1 MLIIKNIGSLQKKLD
16 NLRKNNNEISLVPT
30 MGSLHEGHLSL
41 VKKAKRKKRITV
53 VSIFINP
60 TQFGSNEDF
69 NKYPKN
75 TNKDIRLLKK
85 LSVDILFLP
94 NENEILVHKTSKL
107 KRARLTIEKILCG
120 KSRPNYFPGVRKI
133 IIKLF
138 DIIKPNYAYFG
149 EKDYQQYYFI
159 KLLSNK
165 LKFNTKIISG
175 KTIRDDHG
183 LALSSRNLYLN
194 NKEKM
199 IAQNIVKILRK
210 SKRELSKKWKPL
222 LIINKNKKLLIQKG
236 VSKIDYFEL
245 RSETFKKNVKKN
257 EKARLFIAVFI
268 GSTRLID
275 NIKVN

>member
-1 MLIIKNIGSLQKKLD
+1 MLIIKNIRFLQKKLD
-16 NLRKNNNEISLVPT
+16 NLRKINNKISLVPT
-30 MGSLHEGHLSL
+30 MGSLHNGHLSL
-41 VKKAKRKKRITV
+41 VKKAKGKNKIVV
-53 VSIFINP
+53 VSIFVNP
-60 TQFGSNEDF
+60 TQFGANEDF
-69 NKYPKN
+69 IKYPKN
-75 TNKDIRLLKK
+75 ISKDIKLLKG

-94 NENEILVHKTSKL
+94 HRKEIFAHKTSQFKQT
-107 KRARLTIEKILCG
+107 KISIEKILCG
-120 KSRPNYFPGVRKI
+120 KSRPNYFPGVGKI

-159 KLLSNK
+159 KLLTNK
-165 LKFNTKIISG
+165 LKFNIKIISG
-175 KTIRDDHG
+175 KTIRDNSG

-194 NKEKM
+194 NTEKR
-199 IAQNIVKILRK
+199 IAQNIIKILK
-210 SKRELSKKWKPL
+210 NSKRELSKKWEPSSV
-222 LIINKNKKLLIQKG
+222 INKNKKILIKNG

-245 RSETFKKNVKKN
+245 RSETLKRNVKKH

>member
-16 NLRKNNNEISLVPT
+16 NFRKNNNEISLVPT

-41 VKKAKRKKRITV
+41 VKKSKRKKRIV
-53 VSIFINP
+53 IVSIFINP
-60 TQFGSNEDF
+60 TQFGANEDF
-69 NKYPKN
+69 KKYPKN

-94 NENEILVHKTSKL
+94 NENEILNYKTSKL
-107 KRARLTIEKILCG
+107 KRTRLKIEKILCG
-120 KSRPNYFPGVRKI
+120 KSRPNYFPGVGKI

-165 LKFNTKIISG
+165 LKFNTKILSG
-175 KTIRDDHG
+175 KTIRNNLG
-183 LALSSRNLYLN
+183 LALSSRNLYLS
-194 NKEKM
+194 NKEII
-199 IAQNIVKILRK
+199 IAQNIIKILRK
-210 SKRELSKKWKPL
+210 TKRELSKKWNPSFVIK
-222 LIINKNKKLLIQKG
+222 KNKKLLIDAG

>member
-1 MLIIKNIGSLQKKLD
+1 MLIIKNISSLQKKLD

-30 MGSLHEGHLSL
+30 MGSLHKGHLSL
-41 VKKAKRKKRITV
+41 VKKAKREKRIV
-53 VSIFINP
+53 IVSVFINP
-60 TQFGSNEDF
+60 IQFGDNEDF
-69 NKYPKN
+69 KKYPKKIN
-75 TNKDIRLLKK
+75 EDTRLLKK

-94 NENEILVHKTSKL
+94 NENEILNYKTSKL
-107 KRARLTIEKILCG
+107 KRSRFQIEKILCG
-120 KSRPNYFPGVRKI
+120 KSRPNYFPGVGEI

-138 DIIKPNYAYFG
+138 DITKPNYAYFG

-165 LKFNTKIISG
+165 LKFNTKILSG
-175 KTIRDDHG
+175 RTIRDNHG

-194 NKEKM
+194 NKEKI
-199 IAQNIVKILRK
+199 IAQNIIKILRK
-210 SKRELSKKWKPL
+210 TKRELSKKWEPSI
-222 LIINKNKKLLIQKG
+222 IINENKKILIQRG

-245 RSETFKKNVKKN
+245 RSETLKKNVKKK

>member
-1 MLIIKNIGSLQKKLD
+1 MLIFKNIRSLQKKLK
-16 NLRKNNNEISLVPT
+16 NIRKNNNKISLVPT

-41 VKKAKRKKRITV
+41 IKKAKRGERIVV

-60 TQFGSNEDF
+60 TQFGVNEDF

-75 TNKDIRLLKK
+75 TNKDIRLLRE

-94 NENEILVHKTSKL
+94 NKNEILTHKTSQL
-107 KRARLTIEKILCG
+107 KQARLKIEKILCG
-120 KSRPNYFPGVRKI
+120 KYRPNYFPGVGKI

-159 KLLSNK
+159 KLLSKK
-165 LKFNTKIISG
+165 LKFNTKIISS
-175 KTIRDDHG
+175 KTIRDNLG
-183 LALSSRNLYLN
+183 IALSSRNLYLN
-194 NKEKM
+194 HQEKI
-199 IAQNIVKILRK
+199 IAQNIVKVLRK
-210 SKRELSKKWKPL
+210 TKRELSKKWKPS
-222 LIINKNKKLLIQKG
+222 LIISKNKKLLIQKG

-268 GSTRLID
+268 GTTRLID
-275 NIKVN
+275 NIKVS

>member
-1 MLIIKNIGSLQKKLD
+1 MLIIKNIGSLQNKLD
-16 NLRKNNNEISLVPT
+16 NLRKNNNKVSLVPT
-30 MGSLHEGHLSL
+30 MGSLHQGHLSL
-41 VKKAKRKKRITV
+41 VKKAKRRGRIVV

-60 TQFGSNEDF
+60 SQFGSNEDF

-75 TNKDIRLLKK
+75 TNKDIRLLKE

-94 NENEILVHKTSKL
+94 NKNEILTHKTSQL
-107 KRARLTIEKILCG
+107 KQARLTIEKILCG
-120 KSRPNYFPGVRKI
+120 KSRPNYFPGVGKK

-149 EKDYQQYYFI
+149 EKDYQQYYVI

-210 SKRELSKKWKPL
+210 SKKELSKKWKPL
-222 LIINKNKKLLIQKG
+222 LIINKNKNLLIQKE

>member
-16 NLRKNNNEISLVPT
+16 KLRKNNNKISLVPT

-41 VKKAKRKKRITV
+41 VKKAKRGGRIVV

-75 TNKDIRLLKK
+75 TNKDIRLLKE

-94 NENEILVHKTSKL
+94 NENEILTHKTSQL
-107 KRARLTIEKILCG
+107 KQARLTIEKILCG
-120 KSRPNYFPGVRKI
+120 KSRPNYFPGVGKI

-175 KTIRDDHG
+175 MTIRDAHG

-199 IAQNIVKILRK
+199 IAQNIIKILRK

-222 LIINKNKKLLIQKG
+222 LIINKNKNLLIQKG

-245 RSETFKKNVKKN
+245 RSETFKKDVKKN

>member
-16 NLRKNNNEISLVPT
+16 NFRKNNNKISLIPT

-41 VKKAKRKKRITV
+41 VKKAKRKKSIVV

-60 TQFGSNEDF
+60 TQFGANEDF
-69 NKYPKN
+69 KDYPKN

-94 NENEILVHKTSKL
+94 NENEILTHKTSQL
-107 KRARLTIEKILCG
+107 KQVRLAIEKILCG
-120 KSRPNYFPGVRKI
+120 KSRPNYFPGVGKI

-175 KTIRDDHG
+175 KTIRDNLG

>member
-1 MLIIKNIGSLQKKLD
+1 MLIIKSIGPLQNKLD
-16 NLRKNNNEISLVPT
+16 NLRKNNDKISLVPT

-41 VKKAKRKKRITV
+41 VKKAKKGGRIVV

-75 TNKDIRLLKK
+75 INKDIRLLKE
-85 LSVDILFLP
+85 LSIDILFLP
-94 NENEILVHKTSKL
+94 NENEILTHKTSQL
-107 KRARLTIEKILCG
+107 KQARLTIEKILCG
-120 KSRPNYFPGVRKI
+120 KSRPNYFPGVGKI

-175 KTIRDDHG
+175 KTIRDNHG
-183 LALSSRNLYLN
+183 LALSSRNLYLS
-194 NKEKM
+194 NKEKK
-199 IAQNIVKILRK
+199 IAQNIIRILRK
-210 SKRELSKKWKPL
+210 TKKELSKKWKPSL
-222 LIINKNKKLLIQKG
+222 VINENKKILINKG

-245 RSETFKKNVKKN
+245 RSETLKINVKKN